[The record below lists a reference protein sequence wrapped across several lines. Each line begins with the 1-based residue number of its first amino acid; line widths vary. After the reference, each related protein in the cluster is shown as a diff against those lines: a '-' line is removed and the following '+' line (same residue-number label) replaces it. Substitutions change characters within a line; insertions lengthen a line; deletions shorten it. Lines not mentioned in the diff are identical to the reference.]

1 MKKRFK
7 SFCTILLAT
16 VMILASSI
24 PVSNAATHQLI
35 IVNSKNNTLN
45 FYENYTLVRKFKCA
59 TGKASTPTPQRK
71 TTIVNKIK
79 NRPYY
84 KGGIPG
90 GDPRNPLGKR
100 WMGLN
105 MYGYGTTYGI
115 HGNNNERSI
124 GKHISG
130 GCIRMH
136 NKDVE
141 WLYNKI
147 RVGATVIIKNT
158 SNSDAWIARQYNIK
172 LRKTWHTI
180 NGYKYYCKSNGK
192 YATGWYTI
200 NNKTYYFDS
209 KGRMQTGLK
218 TISGKKYYLGKDGVR
233 RTGWQTIS
241 GKKYYFKK
249 SGDSNGQALKGKV
262 YIGGSYYYF
271 DKNYVMVTNKKVKIG
286 DNYYYFG
293 KDGKMKTGWQ
303 TISGKKYYFK
313 KSGDNKGQA
322 LKDKRYIG
330 DSYYYF
336 DKNYVMVA
344 NKKVQIG
351 ADYYYF
357 GSNGKM
363 ITDKEIKINNDSY
376 YFGSKGKAYKS
387 CKVEIKGYT
396 YTFNE
401 TGKIINK
408 VKLEENTDETNPI
421 DESKKTDDS
430 KQIHDLQLD
439 EMQEDSEG
447 TSLEEAI

>member
-16 VMILASSI
+16 VMVLASSI

-35 IVNSKNNTLN
+35 IINSKNNTLN

-84 KGGIPG
+84 TGGIPG

-115 HGNNNERSI
+115 HGTNNESSI

-249 SGDSNGQALKGKV
+249 SGDSKGQALKDKR
-262 YIGGSYYYF
+262 YINGSYYYF

-293 KDGKMKTGWQ
+293 KDGKMQTGWQ

-313 KSGDNKGQA
+313 KSGDSKGQA
-322 LKDKRYIG
+322 LKDKRYING
-330 DSYYYF
+330 SYYYF
-336 DKNYVMVA
+336 DKNYVMVT
-344 NKKVQIG
+344 NKKVKIG
-351 ADYYYF
+351 VDYYYF

-363 ITDKEIKINNDSY
+363 ITNKEIKINNDSY
-376 YFGSKGKAYKS
+376 YFGSKGKAYRS

-408 VKLEENTDETNPI
+408 VKVEENTDEINPI
-421 DESKKTDDS
+421 DDSKKTDDS
-430 KQIHDLQLD
+430 KQTHDSQPD
-439 EMQEDSEG
+439 EMQENSEG